1 MLNYVIEYE
10 IQTKFFFLI
19 KFLFIKFLVFNI
31 KIKNNIIKNT

>member
-10 IQTKFFFLI
+10 IQTKFFFLT

>member
-10 IQTKFFFLI
+10 IQTKFFFLT
-19 KFLFIKFLVFNI
+19 KFFFIKFLVFNI

>member
-10 IQTKFFFLI
+10 IQTKFFFLA
-19 KFLFIKFLVFNI
+19 KFLFFKFLVFNI